1 MKKTYRCRPRK
12 SSGNTLLK
20 KDIAQNAE
28 SGCRRSP
35 FRKWRDLAQSGELP
49 DSQKKRCKEEYEEL
63 CLLYDTIKQN
73 RTMEGYDEFA
83 ERLTSLSVVKP
94 NDPKKL
100 THLKQTL
107 RKNIPLYLTCLSDSR
122 IPLTNNLAERSLRR
136 LVLKRKISFG
146 SLTKRTAENF
156 AILVSVLLSLKQ
168 KFQSN
173 LFGEYLRV

>member
-1 MKKTYRCRPRK
+1 
-12 SSGNTLLK
+12 
-20 KDIAQNAE
+20 
-28 SGCRRSP
+28 
-35 FRKWRDLAQSGELP
+35 
-49 DSQKKRCKEEYEEL
+49 
-63 CLLYDTIKQN
+63 
-73 RTMEGYDEFA
+73 MEGYDEFA

-107 RKNIPLYLTCLSDSR
+107 RKNIPLYLYLTCLSDSR